1 MTSATA
7 HEKYSSVLADWL
19 VEMGY
24 THCFFV
30 AGGGCMHLIDG
41 FRNKFT
47 CIPVVHEVTA
57 GIAAE
62 HFNEVSSGNRAFALV
77 TTGPGL
83 TNAVTAIAACFTE
96 HRELLVIAGQVKSTD
111 LKSSAT
117 RQLGVQEID
126 GVAICREIAVNAVRL
141 TAPLV
146 KHDFRQ
152 LVQSATRPHPGPVLI
167 EICLDV
173 QGAAVRRS
181 ELEQD
186 TSACEPEDNTA
197 DSPEAHSFWEQLTAS
212 LHMRR
217 RPVLLIGG
225 LIKRSI
231 IWPLLTQ
238 IEQLGLPVLTTTSA
252 IDRIPSD
259 CPVCYGRVG
268 TWGGQRSA
276 NMILAQADCVV
287 ATGAQL
293 DLQQTGFDVA
303 NFAPGGDLFQ
313 IFPCT
318 GELSKKQPK
327 LTAGLN
333 AEPDAVFR
341 RLLQCLSSA
350 QTPEWLNYAT
360 NIRSM
365 VPVLEPV
372 NTAAHGYILSFEFFR
387 NLSQATDADDLLALC
402 SSGGTFT
409 GALQMYAVKS
419 GQFASTSAAFASM
432 GYGLGTAIGMSFSRP
447 GQRIILTEG
456 DGGFSQNLQEL
467 AMLRRYNLPIKIFL
481 MCNEGYAS
489 IRATQRKFFNGAYV
503 GCDTATGL
511 GFPNWHR
518 LFDAYDI
525 PCRSLTPAECCTDS
539 LKELL
544 SETPGPQA
552 WIVPVDPDQTNW
564 PAVASRLLP
573 DGRLVSGPIS
583 EMLPKLDDKT
593 MLACGKY
600 LKP

>member
-1 MTSATA
+1 MIMTTTN
-7 HEKYSSVLADWL
+7 EKYSSLIADWL
-19 VEMGY
+19 IELGY

-47 CIPVVHEVTA
+47 CIPVVHEITA

-62 HFNEVSSGNRAFALV
+62 HFNEASNGNRAFALV

-96 HRELLVIAGQVKSTD
+96 HRELLVIAGQVKSSD
-111 LKSSAT
+111 LKSDST

-126 GVAICREIAVNAVRL
+126 GVAICRDITVHAVCL
-141 TAPLV
+141 KTPIG
-146 KHDFRQ
+146 KYGFQQ
-152 LVQSATRPHPGPVLI
+152 LVQSASRPHPGPVLI

-173 QGAAVRRS
+173 QGASVQRS
-181 ELEQD
+181 ELEAPRDIVRQAA
-186 TSACEPEDNTA
+186 TAEIASNTG
-197 DSPEAHSFWEQLTAS
+197 FWDKLAVS
-212 LHMRR
+212 LQTHQ
-217 RPVLLIGG
+217 RPAILIGG
-225 LIKRSI
+225 LLSRSVT
-231 IWPLLTQ
+231 WPLLPQ
-238 IEQLGLPVLTTTSA
+238 IEKLGIPVLTTTSA
-252 IDRIPSD
+252 IDRIPTD
-259 CPVCYGRVG
+259 CKVYCGRTG

-276 NMILAQADCVV
+276 NLILAQADCIV
-287 ATGAQL
+287 ACGAQL

-313 IFPCT
+313 IFPCN
-318 GELSKKQPK
+318 GELSKQQPQIV
-327 LTAGLN
+327 AGLN
-333 AEPDAVFR
+333 ADPNEVFG
-341 RLLQCLSSA
+341 RLLLCMEKSKS
-350 QTPEWLNYAT
+350 PDWLNYAQ
-360 NIRSM
+360 NIRKQ
-365 VPVLEPV
+365 VPILE
-372 NTAAHGYILSFEFFR
+372 TANRADEGYILSFEFYQ
-387 NLSQATDADDLLALC
+387 NLSRASESDDLLALC

-409 GALQMYAVKS
+409 GALQMYEVKRR
-419 GQFASTSAAFASM
+419 QIASASAAFGSM

-447 GQRIILTEG
+447 GQTVILTEG

-467 AMLRRYNLPIKIFL
+467 AMLRRFNLPIKLFL

-489 IRATQRKFFNGAYV
+489 IRATQKKFFNGAYV

-511 GFPNWHR
+511 GFPDWCR
-518 LFDAYDI
+518 LFGAYDI
-525 PCRSLTPAECCTDS
+525 PCRQLTPDDCSTEK

-544 SETPGPQA
+544 RETPGPQA
-552 WIVPVDPDQTNW
+552 WTVPVDPDQTNW

-573 DGRLVSGPIS
+573 DGRLVSSPIYD
-583 EMLPKLDDKT
+583 MLPKLDEMT